1 MNMKKMWAGILAIC
15 MGVMVA
21 APVAAAPSM
30 AEGITKHC
38 KISVSDGDAGV
49 MTDKDVKTYWNPES
63 GHGVVT
69 ITLPDRAVGGFSI
82 SWFEEPEDFLIS
94 AKDKQGSEC
103 NRYSKES
110 GFTKIKDYFELDAQ
124 VRKITIELQSKKD
137 AISEINVFSQG
148 TLPDTVQRWEDPVE
162 KADLMVI
169 SAHQDDEL
177 LWFSGTIP
185 EYTVDRGKKTVV
197 VYMADCGRFRRKEAL
212 EGLWTMGVK
221 NHPVFN
227 RFTDKRTPT
236 LEEGLALWGGED
248 AVVGKVVENIRQYKP
263 EVIVTH
269 DVNGEYGHGGHMAT
283 AYAAQKAVEAAKDAS
298 QYPESA
304 QKYGTWEVKKLYLHL
319 YSENQIQMDWDKPL
333 AAYDGKTGYEVA
345 CMGYDMHKSQHR
357 FYQMKK
363 GGPYDNTKF
372 GLAYTAVGLDTGEND
387 FFEHVSGSGKTATEK
402 IGGSSVWLYVLIV
415 LIIAG
420 GAGAVY
426 YFNGRGKNGKGTG
439 GVAKGIRQFKIKR

>member
-1 MNMKKMWAGILAIC
+1 
-15 MGVMVA
+15 
-21 APVAAAPSM
+21 
-30 AEGITKHC
+30 
-38 KISVSDGDAGV
+38 
-49 MTDKDVKTYWNPES
+49 
-63 GHGVVT
+63 
-69 ITLPDRAVGGFSI
+69 
-82 SWFEEPEDFLIS
+82 
-94 AKDKQGSEC
+94 
-103 NRYSKES
+103 
-110 GFTKIKDYFELDAQ
+110 
-124 VRKITIELQSKKD
+124 
-137 AISEINVFSQG
+137 
-148 TLPDTVQRWEDPVE
+148 
-162 KADLMVI
+162 
-169 SAHQDDEL
+169 
-177 LWFSGTIP
+177 
-185 EYTVDRGKKTVV
+185 
-197 VYMADCGRFRRKEAL
+197 
-212 EGLWTMGVK
+212 MGVK

-319 YSENQIQMDWDKPL
+319 YSENQVQMDWDKPL

-415 LIIAG
+415 LIVAG
-420 GAGAVY
+420 SAGAVY
-426 YFNGRGKNGKGTG
+426 YFNGRGKNGTGTG